1 MGPLGDVTKKRGRGR
16 PRKFPTPIPEE
27 VIISSAGV
35 DLADIEAHMP
45 ATVPNVEVIPEEEEV
60 FHLSGEGS
68 VQPPVEPP
76 PPPAPEEGPPPQIIY
91 IPSPDS
97 HNGPEGV
104 DEKKEKQRRL
114 ATLTKIKRY
123 REQFS
128 AVHAMKFSEEWS
140 IEALESHLEDV
151 RIMVSSKTT
160 GLLVKSAYIAGVKG
174 IEIVT
179 TSAGMKTYGL
189 ADLLAKNQEVDSIL
203 KELQCELGIGT
214 IPPAHRLALATISTV
229 FVLDSV
235 NKRAEVLGH
244 FTAGPVKPD
253 LETKFKDL

>member
-1 MGPLGDVTKKRGRGR
+1 MDVTKKRGRGR

-35 DLADIEAHMP
+35 DLADIEAHSP
-45 ATVPNVEVIPEEEEV
+45 ATVSNVEIISEEEEV

-68 VQPPVEPP
+68 VQPPVEPAVEPPP
-76 PPPAPEEGPPPQIIY
+76 PPPAEPVPQVIF
-91 IPSPDS
+91 IPSPDVES
-97 HNGPEGV
+97 HTAI

-140 IEALESHLEDV
+140 TEALESHLEDV

-179 TSAGMKTYGL
+179 TSAGMRTYGL
-189 ADLLAKNQEVDSIL
+189 ADLLAKNPEVDSIL